1 VSLVFRRRRPP
12 DDFINEIRS
21 HLELEADRLRDSG
34 MSEQEADAAARRTF
48 GNVTLAQERYYEQAR
63 WVFVDH
69 LQQDVRFALRLLVR
83 TPLLTTAIIAT
94 LALGI
99 GIASAIFSLV
109 HAVVLRPLDYEEPD
123 RLVQLFETG
132 KREGGEADW
141 LSFPNFRDWRDTNDV
156 FEAMAAYRY
165 GLFTLSG
172 VEGAESFL
180 GLECTDRLFS
190 VLRVQPLVGRTFAPG
205 EDRPGRERVIVISYA
220 LWQRRFHSDPNVI
233 GRGVTLGGQPYS
245 IIGVMPAT
253 FSFPNTIPGERV
265 ASTDLWIPMRPSDDL
280 EDRGSHNYW
289 AVARLAPGVTLD
301 RARGVM
307 RAIADNLARQ
317 YPDSNKD
324 FTVTVL
330 PLKIYVAGT
339 ARPAL
344 LLLLSAIGVVLLLM
358 CANIAN
364 LLLSRAEARRR
375 EMAMRQALGASRMRL
390 VTQTL
395 TESLVL
401 AVAGA
406 AAGLAVAYYGT
417 RVLVRLAPQNLPRLQ
432 QTTVDL
438 QVLGFMVLA
447 TGCVGILF
455 GLAPA
460 YWGSFVNVQQALK
473 EGGRSVSSGAIG
485 ARIRQALVVAQLAL
499 AVMLLVAAGLLV
511 RSFVRVTS
519 VDLGF
524 HVPQLLT
531 AIVNLPSP
539 RYGDPAQQVAFFEK
553 ALQRIE
559 TLPGVVS
566 AAVSDSIPLTDIND
580 QGGFTIEGRPDPP
593 PGASGPHAN
602 RPHVSAKYFEAIGVR
617 LIEGRLFDAR
627 DRRDSQ
633 PVAIVSDL
641 AARMYWPGVSPLG
654 KRLATEWVD
663 GHPLWREII
672 GVVHATRHFGL
683 EAPQKAEVYL
693 PHQQSPSP
701 FMMLVVRTHGDPAA
715 LIAPI
720 RQQIAALDPDQAA
733 FAFQTMD
740 SLFADASARRRF
752 QTALVTAFALL
763 ALLLAAI
770 GVYGVMGHMVA
781 QRSREIGVRLALGAR
796 SEDVIRMML
805 RSGLRLTLPGVAAG
819 LAGAIALSGILAS
832 FLFGVSSLDPAT
844 YVGVAALL
852 CAVALLANYLPS
864 RSAAR
869 LDPLRVLRDE

>member
-1 VSLVFRRRRPP
+1 VFRRRRAP
-12 DDFINEIRS
+12 DDFMNEIRA

-34 MSEQEADAAARRTF
+34 MSQQEAEAAARRTF
-48 GNVTLAQERYYEQAR
+48 GNVTRARERYYEQGR
-63 WVFVDH
+63 WLLMDH
-69 LQQDVRFALRLLVR
+69 LRQDVRFALRLLFR
-83 TPLLTTAIIAT
+83 TPLLTTAILAT

-99 GIASAIFSLV
+99 GVASAVFSLV
-109 HAVVLRPLDYEEPD
+109 HAVVLRPLDYDEPD

-141 LSFPNFRDWRDTNDV
+141 VSFPNFRDWRDKNDV
-156 FEAMAAYRY
+156 FEEMAAYRY
-165 GLFTLSG
+165 RVFTVTG
-172 VEGAESFL
+172 AEGAESFL

-190 VLRVQPLVGRTFAPG
+190 VLKVQPRLGRTFAPG
-205 EDRPGRERVIVISYA
+205 EDRPGRDRAVVISHA
-220 LWQRRFHSDPNVI
+220 LWQRRFEADPNVI
-233 GRGVTLGGQPYS
+233 GRAVTLDGQPYS

-253 FSFPNTIPGERV
+253 FSFPDTVPGETV
-265 ASTDLWIPMRPSDDL
+265 APSDLWIPMRPSDDL
-280 EDRGSHNYW
+280 EERGSHNYW
-289 AVARLAPGVTLD
+289 AVGRLAPGVSLD
-301 RARGVM
+301 QARAVM
-307 RAIADNLARQ
+307 RTLADNLARQ

-324 FTVTVL
+324 FTITVL

-344 LLLLSAIGVVLLLM
+344 LLLLAAIGVVLLLM

-375 EMAMRQALGASRMRL
+375 EMALRQALGASRMRL

-395 TESLVL
+395 TESTVL
-401 AVAGA
+401 AVGGA
-406 AAGLAVAYYGT
+406 AAGLAIAYYGT

-432 QTTVDL
+432 DTAVDT
-438 QVLGFMVLA
+438 QVLGFMVLV
-447 TGCVGILF
+447 TGCVGIVF

-460 YWGSFVNVQQALK
+460 CWGSYVNVQQALK
-473 EGGRSVSSGAIG
+473 EGGARVSGSAIG
-485 ARIRQALVVAQLAL
+485 ARIRQALVVTQLAL

-511 RSFVRVTS
+511 RSFVRVTR

-524 HVPQLLT
+524 RAPQVLT
-531 AIVNLPSP
+531 ALVNLPP
-539 RYGDPAQQVAFFEK
+539 ARYGDPAQQAAFFDN

-566 AAVSDSIPLTDIND
+566 AAVSDSIPLTGIND
-580 QGGFTIEGRPDPP
+580 QGDFTIDGRQEPP
-593 PGASGPHAN
+593 PGANGPYAN
-602 RPHVSAKYFEAIGVR
+602 RPRVSAKYFETMGVR

-641 AARMYWPGVSPLG
+641 AARMYWPGESPLG
-654 KRLATEWVD
+654 KRLATEWVN
-663 GHPLWREII
+663 GRPVWRHIV
-672 GVVHATRHFGL
+672 GVVQATRHFGV

-693 PHQQSPSP
+693 PHQQAPSP
-701 FMMLVVRTHGDPAA
+701 FMQLVVRTQGDPAA

-733 FAFQTMD
+733 FAFQTME
-740 SLFADASARRRF
+740 SLLADASARRRF
-752 QTALVTAFALL
+752 QTALVSAFALL

-770 GVYGVMGHMVA
+770 GVYGVMGHMVM
-781 QRSREIGVRLALGAR
+781 QRSREIGVRLALGAV
-796 SEDVIRMML
+796 SADVVGMVL

-819 LAGAIALSGILAS
+819 LAGAVALSGILAS

-852 CAVALLANYLPS
+852 VVIAMLATYLPS

-869 LDPLRVLRDE
+869 LDPLVVLREE